1 MTITNAIYMDA
12 DNNSISADFDGQVMN
27 IPVNLDNS
35 DYAEIVEQGIE
46 IAPYVEPEPNWIDSR
61 IAAYG
66 SVGSQLDMQFW
77 DGVNDT
83 TVWPDHIAKV
93 KSDYPKPEVPE

>member
-1 MTITNAIYMDA
+1 MTVITNAKFTGT
-12 DNNSISADFDGQVMN
+12 NHTSIQADFDGKMLSV
-27 IPVNLDNS
+27 PVNLANRH
-35 DYAEIVEQGIE
+35 YAEIVEQGIE

-66 SVGSQLDMQFW
+66 SVGSQLDMQYW
-77 DGVNDT
+77 DGVNGT

-93 KSDYPKPEVPE
+93 KSDYPKP